1 MKKMMRTAAVLAA
14 MVLSLSFFSCSNSVG
29 DDTGNRAEA
38 EDNKNPSGGGL
49 GGVTDDGS
57 GDKTGVDKI
66 PEGGGDSPAEIPFET
81 GKYFT
86 AKGVSDGIK
95 ITISPALK
103 LKENGGSYISV
114 DGVPFIINITNDDL
128 KNMPGVK
135 EYVFP
140 FTKNNET
147 YNVTVY
153 GGTISD
159 GWVSDTVKCVAGGGI
174 DYTEYVNVAPIEN
187 SKLTI
192 SYYDED
198 SGFESPFKG
207 TLELDFTEYDCVI
220 TDSSIFKEFSFKLV
234 VLLGKK
240 DWSNTEWHD
249 DTIIRNDL
257 SNIPDSF
264 EFVSSKR
271 PEKDKWEKLNYEY
284 GATMDAIIELNDY
297 PGIEFAIPR
306 VFSEQM
312 QYEPKSGN

>member
-14 MVLSLSFFSCSNSVG
+14 MVLALVLSACSNSVG
-29 DDTGNRAEA
+29 DDRGNRAES
-38 EDNKNPSGGGL
+38 EDNTNPSGGGL

-66 PEGGGDSPAEIPFET
+66 PEGGSDSPAEIPFET

-86 AKGVSDGIK
+86 AKGVSDGIE

-103 LKENGGSYISV
+103 LKKDGGSYISV
-114 DGVPFIINITNDDL
+114 DGVPLIMRITPDVN
-128 KNMPGVK
+128 

-140 FTKNNET
+140 FTENNKT
-147 YNVTVY
+147 YNVNIN

-159 GWVSDTVKCVAGGGI
+159 DWVFETVKCVAGGGI

-192 SYYDED
+192 SYYDEN

-220 TDSSIFKEFSFKLV
+220 TNSSIFKEFSFKLV

-240 DWSNTEWHD
+240 DWSNNPCWWRDETVNYLSSTSNPITVDFDRRPTKDDWRVYNYEYVGLL
-249 DTIIRNDL
+249 DTII
-257 SNIPDSF
+257 
-264 EFVSSKR
+264 
-271 PEKDKWEKLNYEY
+271 KLNK
-284 GATMDAIIELNDY
+284 Y
-297 PGIEFAIPR
+297 PEIEFAIETLW
-306 VFSEQM
+306 SEQM